1 MNNPAVRYLPQAAF
15 QGVVVETSAI
25 RISALGDGFM
35 FGHGLFET
43 IKVAAGWPVVFED
56 HVARLRRSAAALGL
70 AFDGNPERLRTLC
83 GNVIAANNLVD
94 GNLKLVLF
102 QDAGGMGEIVLARS
116 GVYPKETYA
125 RGFRLTVET
134 VMGRPALAAH
144 KTLNYFEN
152 IAAKRRAI
160 ETGFDE
166 PIFVDIAGEIFE
178 GATTNLFMVKAGRVY
193 TPPTDGRILPGIA
206 RDRVL
211 HSLGAKALQIAISWQ
226 QLREADEV
234 FVTNAL
240 LGVMPVAE
248 IDGAC
253 FDLTKN
259 PVTHELMAALA

>member
-1 MNNPAVRYLPQAAF
+1 
-15 QGVVVETSAI
+15 
-25 RISALGDGFM
+25 M

-43 IKVAAGWPVVFED
+43 IKVTAGWPVVFEE

-70 AFDGNPERLRTLC
+70 AFDGNVERLRALC
-83 GNVIAANNLVD
+83 GNVIDSNNLMD

-102 QDAGGMGEIVLARS
+102 QDAGGTGEIVLARS
-116 GVYPKETYA
+116 GVYPNETYT

-134 VMGRPALAAH
+134 VTGRPALAAH

-152 IAAKRRAI
+152 IAAKRHAI
-160 ETGFDE
+160 ERGFDE
-166 PIFVDIAGEIFE
+166 PAFADMAGELFE
-178 GATTNLFMVKAGRVY
+178 GATTNLFMVKTGRVY

-211 HSLGAKALQIAISWQ
+211 RHLGARALQISISWP

-240 LGVMPVAE
+240 LGVMPVSE
-248 IDGAC
+248 IDGAR

-259 PVTHELMAALA
+259 LVTRELMTVLK